1 MATLSVVLAAASIA
15 WAASSSAPAAAA
27 PRTFGSPREAAEAL
41 VAAAGDQD
49 VAALVA
55 LFGPDGERL
64 VASGD
69 EVQDRNDRAAFAA
82 LAREKLAIVKDPAD
96 ARQALV
102 VVGSDAWPFPVPVTK
117 SDGKWVFASQ
127 KGLREVLARRIG
139 ANELD
144 AIEICR
150 GYVEAQKEYAE
161 EDRDGDGVLQ
171 YAERVISSE
180 GKRDGLVWRTADGSL
195 AGPIA
200 ENIAAAIAEGYTDRA
215 QPYHGY
221 RFRILKRQGPSARLG
236 AMDYVIG
243 GRMIGGFALIAWPAE
258 YGASGVKTFLVSHDG
273 VVHEKDLGHDTAEK
287 ASRIDGF
294 DPDPTWRVVR

>member
-1 MATLSVVLAAASIA
+1 MTRLIVLLAAAWIGSPA
-15 WAASSSAPAAAA
+15 SAAAAAA
-27 PRTFGSPREAAEAL
+27 PRTFGTPRQAAEAL
-41 VAAAGDQD
+41 VAAASEQD
-49 VAALVA
+49 VQALIA

-64 VASGD
+64 VSSGD
-69 EVQDRNDRAAFAA
+69 DVQDRNDRAAFAA
-82 LAREKLAIVKDPAD
+82 RAREKLQVVTDPAD

-102 VVGSDAWPFPVPVTK
+102 LVGGDAWPFPVPLAK
-117 SDGKWVFASQ
+117 QDGKWSFASK
-127 KGLREVLARRIG
+127 KGLREVVARRIG

-150 GYVEAQKEYAE
+150 GFVEAQKAYAE

-171 YAERVISSE
+171 YAERVISSD
-180 GKRDGLVWRTADGSL
+180 GKRDGLVWRNADGSL

-200 ENIAAAIAEGYTDRA
+200 EEIAAAIAEGYTDKA

-221 RFRILKRQGPSARLG
+221 RFRVLKKQGPSARLG
-236 AMDYVIG
+236 DLDYVIG

-258 YGASGVKTFLVSHDG
+258 YGASGVKTFIVSHDG

-287 ASRIDGF
+287 VSRIDAF
-294 DPDPTWRVVR
+294 DPDKTWRVVP